1 MREAI
6 NAVPIAVYA
15 ELHEHDDPV
24 ALRLLQRELQFFIAR
39 KGEYEEGGK
48 EDDLDALD
56 AGQTIKDSAE
66 DLIKK
71 LPRWLRHLLKIL
83 NELISIIRG
92 GG

>member
-1 MREAI
+1 M
-6 NAVPIAVYA
+6 
-15 ELHEHDDPV
+15 
-24 ALRLLQRELQFFIAR
+24 ALQLLQRELQFFVAW